1 MSRFG
6 RLVLE
11 RLMEAL
17 TEGGEGTLQTAA
29 LRTLRSIFEAPT
41 LELGAPA
48 HTLSDSQLFYP
59 VAALLESHRSAQALE
74 ASPTI
79 LVL

>member
-1 MSRFG
+1 
-6 RLVLE
+6 
-11 RLMEAL
+11 MEAL

-48 HTLSDSQLFYP
+48 HMLSDSQLFYP
-59 VAALLESHRSAQALE
+59 VAALLETHRSAQALE
-74 ASPTI
+74 ARPTV